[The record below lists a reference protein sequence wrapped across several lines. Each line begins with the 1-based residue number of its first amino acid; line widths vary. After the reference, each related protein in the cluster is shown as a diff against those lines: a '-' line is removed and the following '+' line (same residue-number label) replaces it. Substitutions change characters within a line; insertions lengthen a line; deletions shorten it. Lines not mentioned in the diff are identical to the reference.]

1 MELNSVAQENK
12 KHNITLNNRKL
23 LALDGIIE
31 ILNFDD
37 TLISL
42 ATPLGELNIEGS
54 ELRITKY
61 LMQSGEMCIEGVF
74 SALIYSQERTE
85 QKKGLFS
92 RLMR

>member
-1 MELNSVAQENK
+1 MELNSTAQEHK
-12 KHNITLNNRKL
+12 KHNIVLNNRKAL
-23 LALDGIIE
+23 TLDGIIE

-42 ATPLGELNIEGS
+42 VTPLGELNIEGS

-61 LMQSGEMCIEGVF
+61 LMQSGEMCIEGLV
-74 SALIYSQERTE
+74 SALIYSQERAE

-92 RLMR
+92 RFMR